1 MDAEVIASLTTAG
14 GTLVLAVATYF
25 STRTANR
32 ASRVA
37 ERALMVGLQPVLTH
51 ARLDDPHQKIGFSD
65 ERWYHIVGPGAI
77 FDAADDVI
85 YLVLAVRNVGSGI
98 AVIQG
103 WRPWPERTLIATPHP
118 PPVSEFRGQTRD
130 LYIAPGDVGFWQ
142 AAFRDPTEPE
152 FDTFLAA
159 AKERRAIMVDLLYS
173 DIHGGQRTV
182 TRFSLLPGADD
193 RWIGTS
199 ARHWMLD
206 GVSPR

>member
-1 MDAEVIASLTTAG
+1 VDAEVIASLTTAG

-51 ARLDDPHQKIGFSD
+51 ARLDDPRQKIGFSD
-65 ERWYHIVGPGAI
+65 ARWYSVEGPGAV
-77 FDAADDVI
+77 FEAAGDVV

-103 WRPWPERTLIATPHP
+103 WRPWPERTLIATPAP
-118 PPVSEFRGQTRD
+118 PAVTEFRGQSRD

-142 AAFRDPTEPE
+142 AAFRDPEE
-152 FDTFLAA
+152 AAFATFVAA
-159 AKERRAIMVDLLYS
+159 ARERRPIMVDLLYS
-173 DIHGGQRTV
+173 DIHGGQRTI
-182 TRFSLLPGADD
+182 TRFSIIPGEE

-206 GVSPR
+206 GVNPR